1 MSVNEVKAVN
11 HWVKQSTR
19 KNKLNKN
26 KKTIEEYIQDILN
39 SRKPLNHELIVYRG
53 HNPDSKTIIPNSW
66 FSTSDDLDKVYKHHI
81 SENSDCCLFKIHL
94 LPGIVHFN
102 VDEFIKKGGLSP
114 TGHEEESEI
123 IVNGKGIF
131 YKNKELSEKGF
142 TELNNKYK
150 GVTIFETW
158 YGLPKKVLTLKK
170 LKNRI
175 SENNYEFINS
185 IKDLRNQG
193 IISKNEE
200 ISDEIFKELLK
211 IMKLPNQN
219 GGKKYNKTR
228 KNKKLSS

>member
-39 SRKPLNHELIVYRG
+39 SRKPLNNELIVYRG
-53 HNPDSKTIIPNSW
+53 HNSDSKTIIPNSW
-66 FSTSDDLDKVYKHHI
+66 FSTSNDLDTVYKHHI

-94 LPGIVHFN
+94 LPGILHFN

-114 TGHEEESEI
+114 TGYEEESEI

-142 TELNNKYK
+142 TELNDKYK

-158 YGLPKKVLTLKK
+158 YGLPKNSLTFNNLNK
-170 LKNRI
+170 RI
-175 SENNYEFINS
+175 SKNEYNFINS
-185 IKDLRNQG
+185 INDLRNQG
-193 IISKNEE
+193 IISINEE
-200 ISDEIFKELLK
+200 ISDNIFKK
-211 IMKLPNQN
+211 FYNHMKQSKQN
-219 GGKKYNKTR
+219 GGKKQNKTR
-228 KNKKLSS
+228 KNRKN